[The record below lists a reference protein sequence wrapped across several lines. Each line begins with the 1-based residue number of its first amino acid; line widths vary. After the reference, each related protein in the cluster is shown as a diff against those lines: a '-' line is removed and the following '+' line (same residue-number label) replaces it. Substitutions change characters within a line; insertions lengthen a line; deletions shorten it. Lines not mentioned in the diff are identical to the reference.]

1 MPFNLIKLEKV
12 KSNENL
18 DQGPFAMH
26 TKNIFQFTYHYTIFT
41 GSKMKT
47 IIIIVKNSK
56 DLNNLVTDPSNRK
69 QH

>member
-1 MPFNLIKLEKV
+1 MAFNLIKLEKV

-26 TKNIFQFTYHYTIFT
+26 TKNLFQFTYHYTIFT

-47 IIIIVKNSK
+47 IIIIVKIAR
-56 DLNNLVTDPSNRK
+56 T
-69 QH
+69 